1 MIKKLTLFSFLLAG
15 TLYADVIGGEVS
27 FGIYSHTPSGTAS
40 YTLPYTTLGSSVN
53 LENDFGWGT
62 AEDAI
67 VKAYFELPLP
77 FVPNLKLAY
86 NNFNQSGT
94 DTVSSFSWGNIQ
106 GDGEID
112 TALSL
117 QIYDL
122 TAYYE
127 LLDNVI
133 DLDAGLTLRYLHG
146 NINVTPAANFSF
158 APLPPLSVALPSES
172 TEIDKWIPML
182 YGKARF
188 TVPSTDDSLQFD
200 ANGITYQDT
209 TFYDYEL
216 SARYTFS
223 MGLGLEAGYK
233 SIHIDS
239 EDLADGLN
247 ADVDSSG
254 PYAAA
259 VWDF

>member
-1 MIKKLTLFSFLLAG
+1 MVQKLTLFSFLLAG
-15 TLYADVIGGEVS
+15 TLYADMIGGEVS
-27 FGIYSHTPSGTAS
+27 LGIYSHTPSGSAS
-40 YTLPYTTLGSSVN
+40 YTLPHTTLDSSAD
-53 LENDFGWGT
+53 LENDFGWDT
-62 AEDAI
+62 AQDAI

-86 NNFNQSGT
+86 SNFDQSGT
-94 DTVSSFSWGNIQ
+94 GTVSSFSWGNIQ
-106 GDGEID
+106 GDGQID

-117 QIYDL
+117 KMYDL

-133 DLDAGLTLRYLHG
+133 DLDAGLTLRYLNG
-146 NINVTPAANFSF
+146 NIDVTPGANFTF
-158 APLPPLSVALPSES
+158 APLPPLSVTLPSES
-172 TEIDKWIPML
+172 TEIDVWIPML

-188 TVPSTDDSLQFD
+188 TVPSTDVSLQFE
-200 ANGITYQDT
+200 ANGITYQET

-254 PYAAA
+254 PYAAV

>member
-1 MIKKLTLFSFLLAG
+1 MIKKLTLISYLMAG

-40 YTLPYTTLGSSVN
+40 YTLPHTTLGSSVD
-53 LENDFGWGT
+53 LENDFGWDT
-62 AEDAI
+62 AQDAI
-67 VKAYFELPLP
+67 VKAYLELPLP

-86 NNFNQSGT
+86 SNFDQSGT
-94 DTVSSFSWGNIQ
+94 ETVSSFSWGNIQ
-106 GDGEID
+106 GDGDID
-112 TALSL
+112 TALAL
-117 QIYDL
+117 QMYDL

-133 DLDAGLTLRYLHG
+133 DLDAGLTFRYMNG
-146 NINVTPAANFSF
+146 NIDVTPAANFGF

-172 TEIDKWIPML
+172 TNIDIWIPML

-188 TVPSTDDSLQFD
+188 TVPTTDVSLQFE
-200 ANGITYQDT
+200 ANGVSYQDT

-216 SARYTFS
+216 SARYTFT

-247 ADVDSSG
+247 ANVDSSG
-254 PYAAA
+254 PYAAI

>member
-15 TLYADVIGGEVS
+15 TLYADMIGGEVS
-27 FGIYSHTPSGTAS
+27 LGIYSHTPSGTAS
-40 YTLPYTTLGSSVN
+40 YTLPYTPLTSSVD
-53 LENDFGWGT
+53 LENDFGWDT
-62 AEDAI
+62 AQDAI

-77 FVPNLKLAY
+77 FVPNFKLAY
-86 NNFNQSGT
+86 SNFNQSGT

-112 TALSL
+112 TALAL
-117 QIYDL
+117 QMYDL

-133 DLDAGLTLRYLHG
+133 DLDAGLTLRYLNG
-146 NINVTPAANFSF
+146 NIDVTPAANFTF
-158 APLPPLSVALPSES
+158 ASLLSLSVALPTES
-172 TEIDKWIPML
+172 TKIDEWIPML

-188 TVPSTDDSLQFD
+188 TVPSTDVSLQFE
-200 ANGITYQDT
+200 ANGITYQET

-233 SIHIDS
+233 SMHIDS
-239 EDLADGLN
+239 KDLADGLN
-247 ADVDSSG
+247 VDVDSSG
-254 PYAAA
+254 PYAAL

>member
-1 MIKKLTLFSFLLAG
+1 MIKKLIRFSFLLAG
-15 TLYADVIGGEVS
+15 TLYADMIGGEAS
-27 FGIYSHTPSGTAS
+27 LGIYSHTPSGSAS
-40 YTLPYTTLGSSVN
+40 YTLPHTTLASSVD
-53 LENDFGWGT
+53 LENDFGWDT
-62 AEDAI
+62 AQDAI
-67 VKAYFELPLP
+67 VKAYFELPLL

-86 NNFNQSGT
+86 SNFNQSGT

-112 TALSL
+112 TALAL
-117 QIYDL
+117 QMYDL

-133 DLDAGLTLRYLHG
+133 DLDAGLTLRYLNG
-146 NINVTPAANFSF
+146 NIDVTPSANFSF
-158 APLPPLSVALPSES
+158 APLPPFSATLPSES
-172 TEIDKWIPML
+172 TKIDTWIPML
-182 YGKARF
+182 YGKVRF
-188 TVPSTDDSLQFD
+188 TVPSTDVSLQLE
-200 ANGITYQDT
+200 ANGISYQET

-233 SIHIDS
+233 SMHIDS

-247 ADVDSSG
+247 ADIDSSG
-254 PYAAA
+254 PYAAI